1 MGAIINLAEWKK
13 KKEENK
19 DSLIQAMKDSL
30 DNEAVKRKYKLNVP
44 PPPPTEEERL
54 AKIRASINRVN
65 NLMNELHDNTKDNK
79 R

>member
-13 KKEENK
+13 KKEDK
-19 DSLIQAMKDSL
+19 DNLIQAMKDSL

-54 AKIRASINRVN
+54 AKIRQSVQRVN
-65 NLMNELHDNTKDNK
+65 SLLSELHDNTKDDK